1 MNKYYFL
8 ETVSVKGIL
17 RVKAIKGQL
26 LSDGVTNIDTNLF
39 VQSPRSI
46 RDRELYPEGTVFYA
60 TSLNLSTSGKYYTSE
75 GFSRLTYKDSNII
88 EEYKLLTGIDFKD
101 PLRKDTILETILK
114 DTSLISPSSTKD
126 GFYMTPNNWRIL
138 VRNIKKNVNTMIIG
152 PTGSGKT
159 SCVKE
164 VCTRM
169 GIPLHIFDMGS
180 IIDPISSLLGVHRL
194 EDGKSIFDYAKFT
207 KVIQE
212 PCVILLD
219 ELNRSSLG
227 ANNILFPC
235 LDDRRELNI
244 EIACGK
250 GVRSIKVHPEVT
262 FIATANIGTEY
273 TGTNMIDRA
282 LLNRFF
288 PLELNIIPDA
298 EEINVLVKRTGI
310 DSEIAKTIVKIANNI
325 RSLSKKQEI
334 STSISIRETLMISEL
349 VSDGWSV
356 KNAME
361 MVYLPIYEGTNS
373 EGERSTVYKTI
384 LSY

>member
-1 MNKYYFL
+1 MSKYYFL
-8 ETVSVKGIL
+8 ETVSVKGTFKV
-17 RVKAIKGQL
+17 RAIKGQIFN
-26 LSDGVTNIDTNLF
+26 DGKNVDTSLY
-39 VQSPRSI
+39 VQSPKSI
-46 RDRELYPEGTVFYA
+46 RELYPEGTIFYV
-60 TSLNLSTSGKYYTSE
+60 TELNLSSSGRFYTSK
-75 GFSRLTYKDSNII
+75 GFSRLTYKDD
-88 EEYKLLTGIDFKD
+88 EAKKEYKSLTGIDFKD
-101 PLRKDTILETILK
+101 SLKKDTVLETIIK
-114 DTSLISPSSTKD
+114 DTSLVSPSSTKD
-126 GFYMTPNNWRIL
+126 GFYMTPDNWRIL
-138 VRNIKKNVNTMIIG
+138 VRNIKKHINTIIIG

-169 GIPLHIFDMGS
+169 KLPLHIFDMGS
-180 IIDPISSLLGVHRL
+180 MIDPISNLLGVHRL
-194 EDGKSIFDYAKFT
+194 EEGKSIFDYAKFT

-250 GVRSIKVHPEVT
+250 DIRSIKIHPEVT
-262 FIATANIGTEY
+262 FIATANIGVEY

-288 PLELNIIPDA
+288 PLELDIIPDT
-298 EEINVLVKRTGI
+298 EEINVLVKRTGV
-310 DSEIAKTIVKIANNI
+310 DPNIAKSIVQIANNI

-349 VSDGWSV
+349 VSDGWSI

-361 MVYLPIYEGTNS
+361 MVYLPIYEGTTA

>member
-1 MNKYYFL
+1 MSKYYFL
-8 ETVSVKGIL
+8 ETVLVKGNL
-17 RVKAIKGQL
+17 RVKALPGQKL
-26 LSDGVTNIDTNLF
+26 KDGSSVSTSLY
-39 VQSPRSI
+39 VQCHKKI
-46 RDRELYPEGTVFYA
+46 REVYSEGTIFIS
-60 TSLNLSTSGKYYTSE
+60 TSLNLSPSGGKFYTQK
-75 GFSRLTYKDSNII
+75 GFQRLTYKD
-88 EEYKLLTGIDFKD
+88 EEAKKEYKTLTGIDFVD
-101 PLRKDTILETILK
+101 PLKKDTILETILK
-114 DTSLISPSSTKD
+114 DTSLVSPSSTKD
-126 GFYMTPNNWRIL
+126 GFYMTPDNWRIL
-138 VRNIKKNVNTMIIG
+138 VRNIKKHVNTMIIG

-164 VCTRM
+164 VCSRM
-169 GIPLHIFDMGS
+169 GIPLHVFDMGS
-180 IIDPISSLLGVHRL
+180 MIDPISNLLGVHRL

-227 ANNILFPC
+227 ANNVLFPC
-235 LDDRRELNI
+235 LDDRRELNV

-250 GVRSIKVHPEVT
+250 GVRSIKIHPEVT
-262 FIATANIGTEY
+262 FIATANIGSEY

-288 PLELNIIPDA
+288 PLELNIIPDT
-298 EEINVLVKRTGI
+298 EEVNVLVNRTGI
-310 DSEIAKTIVKIANNI
+310 DKEVARSIVKIANNI

-356 KNAME
+356 KSAME
-361 MVYLPIYEGTNS
+361 MVYLPIYEGTNL

>member
-8 ETVSVKGIL
+8 ETVSIKGTFK
-17 RVKAIKGQL
+17 VKAIKGQIF
-26 LSDGVTNIDTNLF
+26 SDGKDVDTGLY
-39 VQSPRSI
+39 VQSPKSI
-46 RDRELYPEGTVFYA
+46 RELYPEGTIFYA
-60 TSLNLSTSGKYYTSE
+60 TELNLSNSGRFYTSK
-75 GFSRLTYKDSNII
+75 GFSRLTYKDD
-88 EEYKLLTGIDFKD
+88 EAKKEYKTLTGIDFVD
-101 PLRKDTILETILK
+101 PLKKDTILETILK
-114 DTSLISPSSTKD
+114 DASLISPSSTKD
-126 GFYMTPNNWRIL
+126 GFYMTPDNWRIL
-138 VRNIKKNVNTMIIG
+138 VRNIKKHVNTMIIG

-164 VCTRM
+164 VCSRM
-169 GIPLHIFDMGS
+169 GIPLHVFDMGS
-180 IIDPISSLLGVHRL
+180 MIDPISNLLGVHRL

-227 ANNILFPC
+227 ANNVLFPC
-235 LDDRRELNI
+235 LDDRRELNV

-250 GVRSIKVHPEVT
+250 GVRSIKIHPEVT
-262 FIATANIGTEY
+262 FIATANIGSEY

-288 PLELNIIPDA
+288 PLELNIIPDT
-298 EEINVLVKRTGI
+298 EEVNVLVNRTGI
-310 DSEIAKTIVKIANNI
+310 DKEVARSIVKIANNI

-356 KNAME
+356 KSAME
-361 MVYLPIYEGTNS
+361 MVYLPIYEGTNL

>member
-1 MNKYYFL
+1 MSKYYFL
-8 ETVSVKGIL
+8 ETVLVKGNL
-17 RVKAIKGQL
+17 KVRVIPGQKF
-26 LSDGVTNIDTNLF
+26 SDGSGISTSLY
-39 VQSPRSI
+39 VQCPKSV
-46 RDRELYPEGTVFYA
+46 REIYPEGTIFFS
-60 TSLNLSTSGKYYTSE
+60 TSINLSSSGKFYTSK
-75 GFSRLTYKDSNII
+75 GFQRLADKDD
-88 EEYKLLTGIDFKD
+88 EAKKEYKTLTGIDFVD
-101 PLRKDTILETILK
+101 PLKKATILDTILG
-114 DTSLISPSSTKD
+114 DTSLVSPSSKKD
-126 GFYMTPNNWRIL
+126 GFYMTPDNWRIL
-138 VRNIKKNVNTMIIG
+138 VRNIKKHVNTMIIG

-169 GIPLHIFDMGS
+169 GIPLHVFDMGS
-180 IIDPISSLLGVHRL
+180 MIDPISNLLGVHRL
-194 EDGKSIFDYAKFT
+194 EDGKSVFDYAKFT

-227 ANNILFPC
+227 ANNVLFPC
-235 LDDRRELNI
+235 LDDRRELSV

-262 FIATANIGTEY
+262 FIATANIGSEY

-298 EEINVLVKRTGI
+298 EEVNVLVKRTGI
-310 DSEIAKTIVKIANNI
+310 DEETAKSIVKIANNI

-356 KNAME
+356 KSAME
-361 MVYLPIYEGTNS
+361 MVYLPIYEGSNL